1 MNDLASPLNMEVV
14 HLDLNHIIKID
25 ELIWLDLEVFSG
37 LVISTILESETQED
51 SLGVGNLEVI
61 IGIVDVQIQVDEVS
75 IWYL

>member
-1 MNDLASPLNMEVV
+1 M
-14 HLDLNHIIKID
+14 
-25 ELIWLDLEVFSG
+25 FSG